1 MQWNDTDL
9 KFVVET
15 VVTRR
20 RDHDRIVELVRDKP
34 DLVAPLLDDPRLSER
49 LRDEKEPLA
58 RISPRLLFTILLRRL
73 RRDLADQGIVYEREG
88 EYRLPVFAGS
98 QARDL
103 LDEPGM
109 FDYLVD
115 LLCSFV
121 RTHSGTVYW
130 KERGFWRKRKFSDM
144 DLDDMVALCHLVAP
158 EWRPRLYRRIGDI
171 ALFLSGVF
179 PDHLTRLWRGVRRQ
193 LRDRR
198 TLADYEREGRYFYRL
213 AAQQAEPAAPVVVLE
228 RLAEQFTLAREILT
242 TLSDR
247 YLRPLREQYFAAP
260 RA

>member
-1 MQWNDTDL
+1 MQWSDTDL
-9 KFVVET
+9 KFVIET
-15 VVTRR
+15 VVTTRQ
-20 RDHDRIVELVRDKP
+20 DHDRIVELVRDKP
-34 DLVAPLLDDPRLSER
+34 DLVAPLLDDPRLVQR
-49 LRDEKEPLA
+49 LQDEKEWLA
-58 RISPRLLFTILLRRL
+58 RISPRLLFTLLLRRL
-73 RRDLADQGIVYEREG
+73 RRDLEEQGIVIEREG
-88 EYRLPVFAGS
+88 GYRLPVFAGA
-98 QARDL
+98 QARSL
-103 LDEPGM
+103 LDEPGV

-121 RTHSGTVYW
+121 RTRSGTVYW
-130 KERGFWRKRKFSDM
+130 KERGFWRKRRFSDL
-144 DLDDMVALCHLVAP
+144 DLDDMVALCHMVAP

-179 PDHLTRLWRGVRRQ
+179 PDHLTRLWQGVRHR

-213 AAQQAEPAAPVVVLE
+213 AAQQAEPHVPRTVLE

-247 YLRPLREQYFAAP
+247 YLRPLREQYFHTPAA
-260 RA
+260 